1 MSEGINLLDPNKKN
15 ENLLPAKRMQFMN
28 YFAIG
33 LLFIVSVSSVTLFI
47 LISLSPLPELK
58 RQEQGLRNTLAQ
70 SSEDMAKLALLDE
83 RTGAIADLLE
93 QRTSYDKTIELL
105 QNKLPSNAAIS
116 SIRVDQKTLVVTVE
130 SNSLQSLD
138 TFLNGMIGY
147 VQGKEAFSQVTM
159 TSLSTDAETNG
170 YSLTVSMVML

>member
-1 MSEGINLLDPNKKN
+1 
-15 ENLLPAKRMQFMN
+15 MN